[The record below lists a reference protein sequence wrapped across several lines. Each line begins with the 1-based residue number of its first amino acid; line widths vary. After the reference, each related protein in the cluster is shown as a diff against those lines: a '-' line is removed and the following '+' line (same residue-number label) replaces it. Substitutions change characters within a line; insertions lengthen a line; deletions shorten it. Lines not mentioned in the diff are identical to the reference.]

1 MKRLGLAALIASMTI
16 ACGSGSS
23 DPGDGTPSCGTLDQS
38 CCASGAACT
47 TGLSCVSGTCETTPV
62 VCGGVGDV
70 CCSSAPACSTG
81 LTCASGTCQDPYPN
95 CGASGQP
102 CCAAIVVCDPGLTCL
117 GTDVCGVPPPPACN
131 DPYREAPGVAVNA
144 YVETTVTGDV
154 DADGDLDI
162 VACSRSTGLFVLRN
176 GGSGN
181 FTSSA
186 VYALACSMALV
197 ADFTEDG
204 KADVVVSSKSNS
216 VILMTGPGPSTTGWR
231 SFATG
236 NGSLGMAAADL
247 NGDAHLDLVVANETD
262 DTISVLLGNGDGTFA
277 AKVDYVVDPGSVADK
292 PVGVAI
298 GDLNGDSYPD
308 VAVVGRSMGY
318 VGVFL
323 NTGTGGTLG
332 TMTQV
337 TTGSTALEVAI
348 TDLDS
353 DGTQDLIVPRSSG
366 NYVDVLL
373 GTGGGAFAA
382 PVPLEVGLSNW
393 AVGVGDLDGDA
404 TPDIVTL
411 SYESNALSVLLAQGG
426 GAFAPAV
433 RYGVG
438 RGSDDLALG
447 DFDGDGDLDVA
458 VAGFTEREVQ
468 VFTNDGTG
476 RIAAAPIVTTATAPD
491 AVIAARLDADAFPD
505 LVYVTRAS
513 NSATVLL
520 GMGNGR
526 FAAPATLT
534 TGTTPVA
541 LAAGDFN
548 ADGAL
553 DLVTA
558 NAGGTVSILT
568 GGDGTFAA
576 KVDLTVA
583 TDASYLAVGDFD
595 GDLDDDILL
604 ASSADAATYLVRSN
618 GDGTF
623 QSPVVAATKCGPLA
637 VADLDGDGH
646 LDFAVRDLY
655 TYYVL
660 GGGDGT
666 FAAPANKWMADAFA
680 LGNVDA
686 GLGPD
691 VVELSAASLKIET
704 WLKGTG
710 TTYTYA
716 GSRLPAPN
724 FTGLALP
731 DADGDGFAD
740 IASVGDFVA
749 VDLGLGD
756 GYDRARATYG
766 AGYVPKNVLAADLDN
781 DGRDD
786 LVIGSADDR
795 SLRVLMSVC
804 P

>member
-38 CCASGAACT
+38 C
-47 TGLSCVSGTCETTPV
+47 
-62 VCGGVGDV
+62 
-70 CCSSAPACSTG
+70 
-81 LTCASGTCQDPYPN
+81 CASGTCQDPYPN

-117 GTDVCGVPPPPACN
+117 GTDVCGVPPPLACN
-131 DPYREAPGVAVNA
+131 DPYREAPGVALNA
-144 YVETTVTGDV
+144 FVETTVTGDV

-162 VACSRSTGLFVLRN
+162 VACSRSAGLFVLRN
-176 GGSGN
+176 DGSGN
-181 FTSSA
+181 FSTSA
-186 VYALACSMALV
+186 AYALPCSIALV

-204 KADVVVSSKSNS
+204 KADVVVSDKSNS
-216 VILMTGPGPSTTGWR
+216 VILMKGPGPSTTGWR
-231 SFATG
+231 SFTTG

-247 NGDAHLDLVVANETD
+247 NGDRHLDLVVANETD
-262 DTISVLLGNGDGTFA
+262 DSISVLLGNGDGTFA

-332 TMTQV
+332 TMTKV
-337 TTGSTALEVAI
+337 TTGSSALEVAI
-348 TDLDS
+348 ADLDS
-353 DGTQDLIVPRSSG
+353 NGTQDLIVPRSSG
-366 NYVDVLL
+366 NYADVLL

-382 PVPLEVGLSNW
+382 PVPLETGLSNW
-393 AVGVGDLDGDA
+393 AVAVGDLDGNG

-411 SYESNALSVLLAQGG
+411 SYESNAVSVLLAQGG
-426 GAFAPAV
+426 GAFAAAV

-458 VAGFTEREVQ
+458 VAGYTEREVQ
-468 VFTNDGTG
+468 IFTNDGTG

-491 AVIAARLDADAFPD
+491 AVIAARLNADAFPD
-505 LVYVTRAS
+505 LVYVTRGS

-520 GMGNGR
+520 GTGNGQ
-526 FAAPATLT
+526 FGAPATLT

-541 LAAGDFN
+541 LTAGDFD

-558 NAGGTVSILT
+558 NSGGTVSVLT
-568 GGDGTFAA
+568 GIGDGMFAA

-583 TDASYLAVGDFD
+583 TNASYLAVGDFD

-604 ASSADAATYLVRSN
+604 ASSADAATYLVKSN

-623 QSPVVAATKCGPLA
+623 QSPVVAATKSGPLT

-646 LDFAVRDLY
+646 LDIAVRDLY

-666 FAAPANKWMADAFA
+666 FAAPANQWMADAFA

-691 VVELSAASLKIET
+691 VVELSAASRKIET

-710 TTYTYA
+710 TTYAYA

-724 FTGLALP
+724 FAGLALP

-749 VDLGLGD
+749 VDLGVGD
-756 GYDRARATYG
+756 GYDRARGTYG

-786 LVIGSADDR
+786 LVIGSTDDR
-795 SLRVLMSVC
+795 SLRILMSVC
-804 P
+804 Q